1 MNIKLDVLDQV
12 YIIIAFVTSKKFDYY
27 GVVMEYITVAKVAK
41 VKGVSRATVHR
52 WIHMGKIDSKNFK
65 GRVKIACNHKL
76 ESINTNN
83 LQHTLRAYE
92 QRLLCLEE
100 LVQERL
106 RYLKHMIEKQGREIM
121 ESENDTLTQNTR
133 KTTTQRKT
141 TKKYKRRRISDG
153 KRNEIVNLVK
163 QALNKGIM
171 KKDLDPKN
179 RGRAIVR
186 MLDNP
191 KRTTDKK
198 LYELEKN
205 ARNLLRKI

>member
-1 MNIKLDVLDQV
+1 
-12 YIIIAFVTSKKFDYY
+12 
-27 GVVMEYITVAKVAK
+27 MEYITIAKVAK
-41 VKGVSRATVHR
+41 IKGVSRTTVHR
-52 WIHMGKIDSKNFK
+52 WIHMGKIDSQNFK

-83 LQHTLRAYE
+83 LQHTLRVYK

-106 RYLKHMIEKQGREIM
+106 RYLKHMIEQQGSEIM
-121 ESENDTLTQNTR
+121 ESENAMQ
-133 KTTTQRKT
+133 KTTMKRKT
-141 TKKYKRRRISDG
+141 TKKHKRRRISDG

-163 QALNKGIM
+163 KALNKGIM

-191 KRTTDKK
+191 MRTTDKK